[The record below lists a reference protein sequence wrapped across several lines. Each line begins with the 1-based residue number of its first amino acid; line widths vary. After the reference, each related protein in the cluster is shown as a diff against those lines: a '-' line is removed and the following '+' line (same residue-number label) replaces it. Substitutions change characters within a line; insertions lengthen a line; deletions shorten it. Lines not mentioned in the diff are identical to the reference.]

1 MAHADVFQK
10 LSKHSS
16 DDRIDYEPVK
26 SEVRSPKSSL
36 DKRTRETIKVMG
48 EQIVELR
55 EIVEKQTDTIIK
67 LKDQVIDLKNKN
79 VELEGNQ
86 RMTHI
91 DQKDLAHQ
99 LRLLKSIVNSEQ
111 FVQAKTQTIED
122 IERKF
127 INNYEDNTVLK
138 QAAMDTVSELAE
150 VASPVQAAPMPVAKD
165 EDPRSAESIAKEF
178 IFGRMPKL
186 LNLD

>member
-1 MAHADVFQK
+1 MAHADVFTK
-10 LSKHSS
+10 LSKQSS
-16 DDRIDYEPVK
+16 GDRIDYEPVK
-26 SEVRSPKSSL
+26 TEMRSSKSSGL

-55 EIVEKQTDTIIK
+55 EIVEKQTETIIK
-67 LKDQVIDLKNKN
+67 LKDQIIDLKNKN
-79 VELEGNQ
+79 HELEGNQ

-99 LRLLKSIVNSEQ
+99 LRLLKSVVNSEQ
-111 FVQAKTQTIED
+111 FVQTKSHAIED

-127 INNYEDNTVLK
+127 INNYEENTIMQK
-138 QAAMDTVSELAE
+138 APE
-150 VASPVQAAPMPVAKD
+150 PVKTPVATVRP
-165 EDPRSAESIAKEF
+165 EPEEAPTRSPESIAKEF